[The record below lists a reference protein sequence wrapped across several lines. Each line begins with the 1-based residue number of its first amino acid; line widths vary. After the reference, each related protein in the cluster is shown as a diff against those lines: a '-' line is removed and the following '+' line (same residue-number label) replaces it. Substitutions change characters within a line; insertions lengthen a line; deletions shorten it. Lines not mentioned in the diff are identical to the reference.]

1 MRTAALILMAS
12 ATLAAAPA
20 TAQDFLGR
28 IARGAAE
35 SAAQGLANQA
45 VRSVTT
51 PRPST
56 PAAAAPVASRQA
68 APAPAPAPASA
79 ASTPASPAEQP
90 AAPAASSGG
99 MTLVDHMDVIT
110 SDGTRVAETLHVING
125 RHTYGA
131 EQSFFTADRYYAL
144 RRFYPDEATV
154 RGNAVHLRM
163 TAAQFRAR
171 SQNPPAR

>member
-35 SAAQGLANQA
+35 SAAQNLANRA
-45 VRSVTT
+45 VRSVTA
-51 PRPST
+51 PRPSA
-56 PAAAAPVASRQA
+56 PAAAAPVVASRQA
-68 APAPAPAPASA
+68 APAPAPASPASA
-79 ASTPASPAEQP
+79 PASQAEQP
-90 AAPAASSGG
+90 AASAAASGG

-131 EQSFFTADRYYAL
+131 DQSFFTADRYYAL

-171 SQNPPAR
+171 LQNPPAR